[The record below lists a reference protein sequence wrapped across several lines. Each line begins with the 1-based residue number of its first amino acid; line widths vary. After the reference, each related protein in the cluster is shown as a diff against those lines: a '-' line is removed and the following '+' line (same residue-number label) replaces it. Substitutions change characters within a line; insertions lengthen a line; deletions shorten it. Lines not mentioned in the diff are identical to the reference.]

1 MSPEQTR
8 HFQQAAR
15 PAAFLDRD
23 GTINVEVNYLRRV
36 EDLALEPGAA
46 AAVRR
51 LNEAGL
57 LVIVASNQSALA
69 RGMLSEEGLA
79 EIERRMEALLAAE
92 GARVDE
98 WYYCPHLPDAA
109 VEAFRKACDCR
120 KPAPGMLLRAA
131 EELGVDLG
139 ASVMI
144 GDSERDVEAGR
155 AVGAATVRVCHGR
168 PPAQT
173 AADFVADDLAGAV
186 EWWLGRR

>member
-1 MSPEQTR
+1 MLR
-8 HFQQAAR
+8 R
-15 PAAFLDRD
+15 AAFLDRD

-46 AAVRR
+46 EAIRR

-57 LVIVASNQSALA
+57 LVIVVSNQSALA
-69 RGMLSEEGLA
+69 RGMLDRDGLSA
-79 EIERRMEALLAAE
+79 IERRMSEMLAAE
-92 GARVDE
+92 GARVDG

-109 VEAFRKACDCR
+109 VEAYRKTCDCR
-120 KPAPGMLLRAA
+120 KPEPGMLLRAA
-131 EELGVDLG
+131 EERGADLA

-155 AVGAATVRVCHGR
+155 AAGAATVRVCHGQR
-168 PPAQT
+168 PDRT